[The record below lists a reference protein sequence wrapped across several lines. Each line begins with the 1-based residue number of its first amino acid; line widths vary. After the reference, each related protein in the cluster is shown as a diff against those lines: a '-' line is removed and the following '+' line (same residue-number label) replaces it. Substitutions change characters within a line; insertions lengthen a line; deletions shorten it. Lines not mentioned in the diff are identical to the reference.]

1 MSQAAQN
8 GGHKALVLVVDDEPD
23 VRTSISLILKLEDFD
38 VVTASHAGMALEL
51 AERQRPNV
59 LLTDFMMPW
68 MNGRELIA
76 KIKATPSG
84 RAMPSILMSG
94 VDPGE
99 PRTWD
104 AFLRKP
110 MDINELL
117 ATIQRLL
124 PGAKPER

>member
-1 MSQAAQN
+1 MSEPARTA
-8 GGHKALVLVVDDEPD
+8 GHKGLVLVVDDEPD
-23 VRTSISLILKLEDFD
+23 VRTSISLILKMEDFD
-38 VVTASHAGMALEL
+38 VATASHAGMALEL

-84 RAMPSILMSG
+84 RAIPSILMSG

-117 ATIQRLL
+117 ATIRRLL
-124 PGAKPER
+124 PPAQHER